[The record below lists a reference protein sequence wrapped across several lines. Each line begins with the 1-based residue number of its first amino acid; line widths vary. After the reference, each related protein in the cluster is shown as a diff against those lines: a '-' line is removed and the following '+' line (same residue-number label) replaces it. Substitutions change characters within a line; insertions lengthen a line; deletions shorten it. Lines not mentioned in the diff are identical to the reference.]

1 MSALS
6 FPGAAMTVMS
16 QPVAAP
22 ASVELEVER
31 IRGLLKERRF
41 QQAVSAAAALR
52 TPYPENRDVLYLLAL
67 GQRQSR
73 QIKDALDTLKDMER
87 HHPGASLLY
96 QERGHCHVALKD
108 APRAIEAYE
117 RAVQINPALPATWS
131 MLEGLYKMVGNDE
144 HRQVAAANAKKLKS
158 IPSEVIAATG
168 LFCEGDLT
176 AAEKT
181 HPRVPAAPRRS
192 CRGHAIA

>member
-52 TPYPENRDVLYLLAL
+52 TPYPENRDSSTCSPSDS
-67 GQRQSR
+67 GSR
-73 QIKDALDTLKDMER
+73 VRSRMPSTR
-87 HHPGASLLY
+87 SP
-96 QERGHCHVALKD
+96 
-108 APRAIEAYE
+108 
-117 RAVQINPALPATWS
+117 TWS
-131 MLEGLYKMVGNDE
+131 AITRVRASSIRSAVTATSRSRTRRARLKRTSGRFRSTPLCRRLE
-144 HRQVAAANAKKLKS
+144 HA
-158 IPSEVIAATG
+158 
-168 LFCEGDLT
+168 
-176 AAEKT
+176 
-181 HPRVPAAPRRS
+181 
-192 CRGHAIA
+192 RGALQDGR